1 MINVASIAGYGW
13 SSNTAKVLAL
23 LAVPG
28 MPDTAALAWEHR
40 VDDASAYPLSKEMLR
55 VWTMQAAHRWK
66 HRGLRI
72 NCVSPGPVQTTLLP
86 ESWATLGC
94 ERVSA
99 DIGRVGRAGTPSDIA
114 PVILFLCSDASRWIN
129 GANLAADGGLEAALN
144 TEVFDL

>member
-1 MINVASIAGYGW
+1 
-13 SSNTAKVLAL
+13 
-23 LAVPG
+23 
-28 MPDTAALAWEHR
+28 
-40 VDDASAYPLSKEMLR
+40 
-55 VWTMQAAHRWK
+55 
-66 HRGLRI
+66 
-72 NCVSPGPVQTTLLP
+72 VQTTLLP